1 MGLQTLQEKRIETVF
16 SQLYDNPMM
25 IRNYAKQS
33 CGFIFFHLII
43 LSNLS
48 SYFIVLFSLYL
59 NSFLRICCHF

>member
-33 CGFIFFHLII
+33 CGLTFPDLGW
-43 LSNLS
+43 
-48 SYFIVLFSLYL
+48 
-59 NSFLRICCHF
+59 HF